1 MTFQAASCTSTQ
13 KALYQTLA
21 TRRLRGGAWIHGTKF
36 SLTKISLFER
46 LKFQAPLTKEGLK
59 LVLGLKCFSKENP
72 TKLCFSSLSS
82 FILIEICSMPI
93 YWLEREKRERGREII
108 NAHLLHFSLFRIW
121 IQA

>member
-1 MTFQAASCTSTQ
+1 MI
-13 KALYQTLA
+13 QTCS
-21 TRRLRGGAWIHGTKF
+21 GGAWIHGTKF

-82 FILIEICSMPI
+82 FILIEICSMP
-93 YWLEREKRERGREII
+93 
-108 NAHLLHFSLFRIW
+108 HLLAREGEKGERKRDN
-121 IQA
+121 